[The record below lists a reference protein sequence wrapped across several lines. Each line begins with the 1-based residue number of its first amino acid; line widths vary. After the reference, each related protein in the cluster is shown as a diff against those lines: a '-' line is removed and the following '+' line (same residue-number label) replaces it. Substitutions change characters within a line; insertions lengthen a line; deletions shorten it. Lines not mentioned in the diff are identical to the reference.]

1 LQKNCSAFVRAVLA
15 IALALAL
22 TSCVT
27 PPNPPAP
34 PISWPVLPLP
44 PETGISLAGG
54 VVSVPWDYWASLAQ
68 YVAEVGLVR
77 NILEREGRLTR

>member
-27 PPNPPAP
+27 PPKQPAP

-44 PETGISLAGG
+44 PETGISLIDG
-54 VVSVPWDYWASLAQ
+54 VVSVPWDYWASIAQ
-68 YVAEVGLVR
+68 YIAEVDLVR
-77 NILEREGRLTR
+77 RALEREGRLVK